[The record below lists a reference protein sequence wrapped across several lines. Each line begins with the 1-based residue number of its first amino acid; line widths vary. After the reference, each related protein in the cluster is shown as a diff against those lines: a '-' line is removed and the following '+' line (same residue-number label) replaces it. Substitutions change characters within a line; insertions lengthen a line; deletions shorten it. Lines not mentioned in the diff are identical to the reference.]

1 MEYAELHCHS
11 SFSLLDGASNPEEL
25 VFYAKKLGIKALAIT
40 DHDDIGGVVRFAEA
54 AKEASFDGL
63 LGAELTLADES
74 HLTLLV
80 EDLNGYKNLS
90 YLITRARSASAR
102 GLPKVSLDDL
112 AKYSTGLIALS
123 GCPHGAIPHQLALAN
138 ISEAER
144 LTNQLREIFPNG
156 FYYELW
162 DHGLHQETVIC
173 KQLFDLSQKLSIPC
187 LVTNNVHYATRSK
200 RVVHDVLTCLKHEVT
215 LSGAGRRLR
224 PNDNWC
230 LRSPKEMSAHWQAY
244 PEFLQNTLLVAERCQ
259 FRLFALKP
267 SLPHFPTPDDL
278 TYDEFLE
285 RLVWLG
291 AKRLLGSVSEAH
303 KKQVEHELAVIKR
316 MQFAPYFLIMWDI
329 VEFARSK
336 GILVQGR
343 GSAANSVVCY
353 CLSITAVDPVAN
365 DLLFERFISEGRD
378 EPPDIDLDI
387 AHQHR
392 EIVLQYV
399 YEKYGREHAGMVC
412 ETITYRGR
420 SAVRDAARV
429 LGFSQEQAEKLAN
442 QSHYSEAGEA
452 AESLATGGV
461 QQAGLDI
468 HDKRVQ
474 TLIRVVAGLDRLP
487 RHRSIHVGGFVLS
500 GEPLGMYVPI
510 EPASMQ
516 DRTVIQWDKDDLG
529 PVGMFKIDLLGLGML
544 SMIQEAMRLIKIHR
558 NIDFEMAKLNMQDDG
573 VFKMLQEA
581 DTVGIFQIES
591 RAQMA
596 ILPKLHPEKFYDI
609 VVSIALIRPGPI
621 QGKIVHPYLKRRR
634 GLEPVTYLHP
644 SLEPVLERTLG
655 VPLFQEQGMRLAVIA
670 GGFTPLQADQ
680 LRRVMSFKRSKERM
694 SEICIELANGMR
706 KNGFL
711 EEAIE
716 PIIMQLQAF
725 ANYGFPESHSASFA
739 LLAYASAYLKRYYAP
754 EFYCSML
761 NAQPLGFY
769 SPNTLIRDAIRHN
782 VKVLPI
788 DLAKSQWDCTLEEFD
803 ALAAST
809 DDTTS
814 NSACHEPFALR
825 IGLHYIKS
833 LGIKA
838 KALLEKAWHSGG
850 PFTSAEDVCRRSGL
864 GWKTLQVLAT
874 AGAFESFI
882 PGRRQALWEIIAM
895 SKRQNLPLFKD
906 VKYKNDS
913 TKTLNIPTMNE
924 LELTIADYQTQLFSV
939 FEHIM
944 KYYRPWAE
952 QHGMKSCKD
961 LQTIPSNEYVTLAA
975 GVICRQKPGTAKG
988 FMFFT
993 LEDETGLA
1001 NIIIKPR
1008 LLKTYKEILL
1018 HHNFLA
1024 ISGRIQNED
1033 GVVNLVAHHVESLP
1047 ELIGRPKLAS
1057 RDFH

>member
-25 VFYAKKLGIKALAIT
+25 IHHAKKLGLKALAIT
-40 DHDDIGGVVRFAEA
+40 DHDDLGGIVRFAEA
-54 AKEASFDGL
+54 AKEISFDGL
-63 LGAELTLADES
+63 IGAELTLADES

-80 EDLNGYKNLS
+80 EDLTGYKNLA
-90 YLITRARSASAR
+90 YLITRARSACER
-102 GLPKVSLDDL
+102 GSPRVSYDDL
-112 AKYSTGLIALS
+112 AQHSLGLIALS
-123 GCPHGAIPHQLALAN
+123 GCPHGAIPHQLSIDN
-138 ISEAER
+138 IDEAKELTDR
-144 LTNQLREIFPNG
+144 LQEIFPNS

-162 DHGLHQETVIC
+162 DHGLPQETVIC
-173 KQLFDLSQKLSIPC
+173 KQLFELSCKLSIPC
-187 LVTNNVHYATRSK
+187 LVTNNVHYATRA
-200 RVVHDVLTCLKHEVT
+200 RHMIHDVLTCLKHEVT
-215 LSGAGRRLR
+215 LSSAGRRLR

-230 LRSPKEMSAHWQAY
+230 LKSPQEMSAHWQAF
-244 PEFLQNTLLVAERCQ
+244 PEFLNNTVRVAERCQ

-267 SLPHFPTPDDL
+267 SLPHFPTPDNL
-278 TYDEFLE
+278 SYDQFLE
-285 RLVWLG
+285 KLVWLG
-291 AKRLLGSVSEAH
+291 ARRLLGFVDEAH
-303 KKQVEHELAVIKR
+303 QKQIKHELAVIKR

-336 GILVQGR
+336 NILVQGR

-353 CLSITAVDPVAN
+353 CLAITAVDPVAT
-365 DLLFERFISEGRD
+365 DLLFERFMSEGRD

-392 EIVLQYV
+392 ETVLQYV
-399 YEKYGREHAGMVC
+399 YDRYGREHAGMVC
-412 ETITYRGR
+412 EIITYRGR
-420 SAVRDAARV
+420 SALRDAARV
-429 LGFSQEQAEKLAN
+429 LEFSQEQADKLAN
-442 QSHYSEAGEA
+442 QLHYLEAKDA
-452 AESLATGGV
+452 ADSLTDGGI
-461 QQAGLDI
+461 QKAGLDI
-468 HDKRVQ
+468 TDKRVQ
-474 TLIRVVAGLDRLP
+474 TLIKVVAGLDRLP

-544 SMIQEAMRLIKIHR
+544 SMIQEGMRLIKLHR
-558 NIDFEMAKLNMQDDG
+558 NIDFEMAKLNMQDAG
-573 VFKMLQEA
+573 VFAMLQQA

-591 RAQMA
+591 RAQMS
-596 ILPKLHPEKFYDI
+596 ILPKLHPERFYDI

-621 QGKIVHPYLKRRR
+621 QGKIVHPYLRRRR

-644 SLEPVLERTLG
+644 SLVPILERTLG
-655 VPLFQEQGMRLAVIA
+655 VPLFQEQGMRIAVIA

-694 SEICIELANGMR
+694 SEVCIELANGMR
-706 KNGFL
+706 KNGFS

-739 LLAYASAYLKRYYAP
+739 LIAYASAYLKKYYTP

-769 SPNTLIRDAIRHN
+769 SPNTLIQDAIRHN
-782 VKVLPI
+782 IKVLPI
-788 DLAKSQWDCTLEEFD
+788 DLAKSRWDCTLEKLD
-803 ALAAST
+803 
-809 DDTTS
+809 
-814 NSACHEPFALR
+814 NSDITANNTNIDYEPFALR
-825 IGLHYIKS
+825 IGLRYIKS
-833 LGIKA
+833 LGA
-838 KALLEKAWHSGG
+838 KAQASLEKAWCSGG
-850 PFTSAEDVCRRSGL
+850 PFISAEDVCLRSGL

-882 PGRRQALWEIIAM
+882 SGRRQALWEIIAI
-895 SKRQNLPLFKD
+895 STRQDLPLLNGMKH
-906 VKYKNDS
+906 KSDS
-913 TKTLNIPTMNE
+913 TKILKIPEMKE
-924 LELTIADYQTQLFSV
+924 LERTVADYQTQLFSV

-952 QHGMKSCKD
+952 RHGMKSCKD
-961 LQTIPSNEYVTLAA
+961 LQTIPSDEYITLAA
-975 GVICRQKPGTAKG
+975 GVICRQQPGTAKG

-1001 NIIIKPR
+1001 NVIIKPK
-1008 LLKTYKEILL
+1008 LLKAYKDILL

-1024 ISGRIQNED
+1024 ISGHIQNEE
-1033 GVVNLVAHHVESLP
+1033 GVVNLVAHHIESLP
-1047 ELIGRPKLAS
+1047 QLIGRPQLVS
-1057 RDFH
+1057 RDFN

>member
-25 VFYAKKLGIKALAIT
+25 VYHAQKLGLKALAIT
-40 DHDDIGGVVRFAEA
+40 DHDDMGGIVRFAEA
-54 AKEASFDGL
+54 TREANIGGI
-63 LGAELTLADES
+63 LGAEITLADQS

-80 EDLNGYKNLS
+80 ESLSGYKNLC
-90 YLITRARSASAR
+90 YLITKARSASER
-102 GLPKVSLDDL
+102 GLPRVSYDDL
-112 AKYSTGLIALS
+112 RQYSSGLIALS
-123 GCPHGAIPHQLALAN
+123 GCPHGAIPHQLALDN
-138 ISEAER
+138 FSEAEK
-144 LTNQLREIFPNG
+144 LTTQLSEIFSNS
-156 FYYELW
+156 FFFELW
-162 DHGLHQETVIC
+162 DHGLHQEAILC
-173 KQLFDLSQKLSIPC
+173 KRLVDLSQKHSIPC
-187 LVTNNVHYATRSK
+187 LVTNNVHYATPAK
-200 RVVHDVLTCLKHEVT
+200 RIVHDVLTCLKHEVT
-215 LSGAGRRLR
+215 LSDAGRRLR

-230 LRSPKEMSAHWQAY
+230 LKSPQEMTAHWQAY
-244 PEFLQNTLLVAERCQ
+244 PEFLKNTIRVADRCS

-267 SLPHFPTPDDL
+267 SLPHFPTPDNL
-278 TYDEFLE
+278 SYDQFLK

-291 AKRLLGSVSEAH
+291 AERLFTSVSEAH
-303 KKQVEHELAVIKR
+303 RKQIEHELEVIER

-329 VEFARSK
+329 VEFARSRN
-336 GILVQGR
+336 ILVQGR

-353 CLSITAVDPVAN
+353 CLGITAVDPVAS

-392 EIVLQYV
+392 EIVLQFV
-399 YEKYGREHAGMVC
+399 YDKYGREHAGMVC

-429 LGFSQEQAEKLAN
+429 LGFATDTAEKLAK

-452 AESLATGGV
+452 AESLASGGV
-461 QQAGLDI
+461 QEAGLDLN
-468 HDKRVQ
+468 DKRVQ

-510 EPASMQ
+510 EPASMK

-544 SMIQEAMRLIKIHR
+544 SMIQEGMRLIKLHR
-558 NIDFEMAKLNMQDDG
+558 GLDFEMAKLNMQDEG
-573 VFKMLQEA
+573 VFEMLRKA

-596 ILPKLHPEKFYDI
+596 ILPKLYPERFYDI

-621 QGKIVHPYLKRRR
+621 QGNIVHPYLRRRR

-644 SLEPVLERTLG
+644 SLKPILERTLG
-655 VPLFQEQGMRLAVIA
+655 VPLFQEQGMRVAVIA

-694 SEICIELANGMR
+694 SEICIELAEGMQR
-706 KNGFL
+706 NGFSD
-711 EEAIE
+711 ETIG

-739 LLAYASAYLKRYYAP
+739 LIAYASAYLKKYYAP
-754 EFYCSML
+754 EFYCGML

-769 SPNTLIRDAIRHN
+769 SPSTLIHDAIRHN
-782 VKVLPI
+782 LKVLPI
-788 DLAKSQWDCTLEEFD
+788 DLAYSQWDCTLEKTND
-803 ALAAST
+803 GS
-809 DDTTS
+809 TTS
-814 NSACHEPFALR
+814 DATEEPFALR
-825 IGLHYIKS
+825 MGLRYIRS
-833 LGIKA
+833 LGSKSRD
-838 KALLEKAWHSGG
+838 LLEEAWRTGG
-850 PFTSAEDVCRRSGL
+850 PFTSAEDVCVRSGL
-864 GWKTLQVLAT
+864 GWKTLQVLAS

-882 PGRRQALWEIIAM
+882 PGRRQALWEIIAL
-895 SKRQNLPLFKD
+895 SKRQDLPLLKNL
-906 VKYKNDS
+906 KSKNDS
-913 TKTLNIPTMNE
+913 TKALNIPPMTE
-924 LELTIADYQTQLFSV
+924 LESTVADYQTQLFSV

-952 QHGMKSCKD
+952 KNGMKSCKD
-961 LQTIPSNEYVTLAA
+961 IQTVPNGEHVTLASS
-975 GVICRQKPGTAKG
+975 VICRQKPGTAKG

-1001 NIIIKPR
+1001 NIIVKPK
-1008 LLKTYKEILL
+1008 LFKKYKDVLL

-1024 ISGRIQNED
+1024 VSGEIQNED
-1033 GVVNLVAHHVESLP
+1033 GVVNLVAQHVESLP
-1047 ELIGRPKLAS
+1047 QLMGRPNVQS